1 MAWVSRQRAR
11 DHHNDSHADD
21 AGGRRPGSQG
31 DCRGE
36 RAHVHSLGHVH
47 ESRRVHRI
55 RDLAY
60 IALDSS
66 RSLQERVRQR
76 GRGLSAVSGHHADSL
91 YGRRE

>member
-1 MAWVSRQRAR
+1 MACVSRQQAR
-11 DHHNDSHADD
+11 DHHNDSHGDD
-21 AGGRRPGSQG
+21 AGGRRPGSQS

-36 RAHVHSLGHVH
+36 RAHVRTLGHVH
-47 ESRRVHRI
+47 ESCRVRRT
-55 RDLAY
+55 RDLKY